1 MKKLIKIGV
10 LMVALFCF
18 SFNLQ
23 AQKYGYINSN
33 ALIEQM
39 PAVKQLEPELASLQK
54 ILNKKREQ
62 MITDLQNKSAQAQQK
77 LEAELMSPAEQK
89 RTQEELMKDQQ
100 AIGQY
105 EQTMQQQLLE
115 KQQTLLQPI
124 LDQVNEAIKQVAKD
138 NGYTMI
144 FDSAVLLYADESQD
158 VGALVKA
165 KLGI

>member
-1 MKKLIKIGV
+1 MKKIIKIGV

-54 ILNKKREQ
+54 ILSKRREN
-62 MITDLQNKSAQAQQK
+62 MIADLTAKQQK
-77 LEAELMSPAEQK
+77 AQKDLEAGLLSPAEQE
-89 RTQEELMKDQQ
+89 TLQQELYVGQQ
-100 AIGQY
+100 DIAKY
-105 EQTMQQQLLE
+105 EQTMQQQLVE
-115 KQQTLLQPI
+115 KQQKLLQPI
-124 LDQVNEAIKQVAKD
+124 LDQVNEAIKSVAKE

-144 FDSAVLLYADESQD
+144 FDAAVLLYADESQNVD
-158 VGALVKA
+158 AMVKA

>member
-144 FDSAVLLYADESQD
+144 FDSAVLLYADETQD

>member
-1 MKKLIKIGV
+1 MKKIIKIGV

-62 MITDLQNKSAQAQQK
+62 MITDLQNKSQQAQQK
-77 LEAELMSPAEQK
+77 LEREEMSPAEQK
-89 RTQEELMKDQQ
+89 RTQEDLMKDQQ

-124 LDQVNEAIKQVAKD
+124 LDQVNEAIKQVAKE

-144 FDSAVLLYADESQD
+144 FDSAVLLYADETQD
-158 VGALVKA
+158 VGTLVKA
-165 KLGI
+165 KLGL